1 MNIRNLSIAV
11 ICLAWVGCSSTSS
24 KISSTSELKSI
35 GQQKFGTDQFAI
47 VVIPGSTGPINEAIV
62 SGLSAG
68 LGPSSLVRN
77 IASNLQEIHARKLD
91 VLFSGTSPEKTEKVI
106 IDSLALQPE
115 KSLSG
120 MRMYVVGVEPIKI
133 EAEAKKTGVN
143 LVK

>member
-1 MNIRNLSIAV
+1 MNMKNLLVAV

-24 KISSTSELKSI
+24 RTSSTSELKSL
-35 GQQKFGTDQFAI
+35 GLAKFKTDQFAI

-77 IASNLQEIHARKLD
+77 ISSGFQTIHARKLD
-91 VLFSGTSPEKTEKVI
+91 VLFSGTTPAKTEKVI
-106 IDSLALQPE
+106 IASLALQPE

-120 MRMYVVGVEPIKI
+120 MRMYVMGVEPTRI
-133 EAEAKKTGVN
+133 EAAAMRAGIK